1 MNYTVHG
8 GYTTDDI
15 ARFTEAEFIGSAT
28 KKFFS
33 RFLENGTV
41 LVNTCCKNVLEM
53 TRAFF
58 KRQDKGTGPSN

>member
-15 ARFTEAEFIGSAT
+15 ARFTEAELKGSAT

-41 LVNTCCKNVLEM
+41 LVNTCTKCAWN
-53 TRAFF
+53 
-58 KRQDKGTGPSN
+58 DKSFL